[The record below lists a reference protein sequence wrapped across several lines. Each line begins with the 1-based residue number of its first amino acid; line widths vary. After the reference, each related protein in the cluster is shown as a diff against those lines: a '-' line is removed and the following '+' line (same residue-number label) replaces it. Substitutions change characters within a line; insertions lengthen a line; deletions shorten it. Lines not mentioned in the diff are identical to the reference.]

1 MEFLQHVIREY
12 GYLALFIG
20 TFLEGETIMLLCGF
34 AAFTGHL
41 DLSLVMLA
49 GGAGTFFGDQL
60 YFYIGRWKG
69 MAVFERW
76 PKLKGKAYRVA
87 CLLHRYRYAV
97 ILSFRFFYGLRNV
110 TPFVIGMSPIK
121 AWQYF
126 GLNLMAASVWA
137 VIFATAGYLFGSA
150 AETFLHDVKR
160 VEIYVFAGVALLAV
174 AFWLVR
180 RLRSKAKDEVEDCAA
195 HTPVSGEHPAHGDS
209 ASAQDEDHRP

>member
-1 MEFLQHVIREY
+1 MEFLQHLIRDY
-12 GYLALFIG
+12 GYFALFIG

-41 DLSLVMLA
+41 DLTLVMLA

-126 GLNLMAASVWA
+126 SLNLIAAVVWSVT
-137 VIFATAGYLFGSA
+137 FASAGYLFGSA
-150 AETFLHDVKR
+150 AQTFLHDVKR
-160 VEIYVFAGVALLAV
+160 VEMYVFAAIALAGLAL
-174 AFWLVR
+174 WLVR
-180 RLRSKAKDEVEDCAA
+180 RMRSKARHEVEDCAA
-195 HTPVSGEHPAHGDS
+195 HTPAAEEHPAK
-209 ASAQDEDHRP
+209 DHDPLS

>member
-12 GYLALFIG
+12 GYLALFVG

-41 DLSLVMLA
+41 DLPLVMLA

-126 GLNLMAASVWA
+126 GLNLMAATVWA
-137 VIFATAGYLFGSA
+137 MIFATAGYLFGSA

-160 VEIYVFAGVALLAV
+160 VEMYVFAGVALLAV

-180 RLRSKAKDEVEDCAA
+180 RLRSKAKGEVEDCAA
-195 HTPVSGEHPAHGDS
+195 QTTASGERPAHEDS
-209 ASAQDEDHRP
+209 APTQDEDARP

>member
-1 MEFLQHVIREY
+1 MEMLQHVIAQY
-12 GYLALFIG
+12 GYFALFLG

-34 AAFTGHL
+34 AAFTGHM
-41 DLSLVMLA
+41 DLTLVMLA

-126 GLNLMAASVWA
+126 GLNLIAAVVWSVT
-137 VIFATAGYLFGSA
+137 FASLGYLFGSA
-150 AETFLHDVKR
+150 AESVLHDVKQ
-160 VEIYVFAGVALLAV
+160 VEMYVFGVIILLAL
-174 AFWLVR
+174 AIWIIR
-180 RLRSKAKDEVEDCAA
+180 KLRSKAKHEVEECAP
-195 HTPVSGEHPAHGDS
+195 HTQAAEDEPVPPK
-209 ASAQDEDHRP
+209 DHQA

>member
-1 MEFLQHVIREY
+1 MEFLRHLIWDY
-12 GYLALFIG
+12 GYFALFLG

-41 DLSLVMLA
+41 DLTLVMLV

-76 PKLKGKAYRVA
+76 PKLKGKAYRMA

-126 GLNLMAASVWA
+126 GLNLIAAVVWSVTF
-137 VIFATAGYLFGSA
+137 VSAGYLFGSA

-160 VEIYVFAGVALLAV
+160 VEMYVFAAITLAALV
-174 AFWLVR
+174 IWFVH
-180 RLRSKAKDEVEDCAA
+180 RLRSKARQEVEDCAA
-195 HTPVSGEHPAHGDS
+195 HTQAAGGYPPK
-209 ASAQDEDHRP
+209 DHDPRP

>member
-1 MEFLQHVIREY
+1 MELLQHVIAHY

-34 AAFTGHL
+34 AAFTGHM
-41 DLSLVMLA
+41 DLTLVMLA

-76 PKLKGKAYRVA
+76 PKLKTKAYRVA

-126 GLNLMAASVWA
+126 GLNLVAAVVWSVT
-137 VIFATAGYLFGSA
+137 FASLGYLFGSA
-150 AETFLHDVKR
+150 AEGVLHDVKQ
-160 VEIYVFAGVALLAV
+160 VEMYIFGVIILLAV
-174 AFWLVR
+174 AVWIIR
-180 RLRSKAKDEVEDCAA
+180 KLRGKARHEVEECAA
-195 HTPVSGEHPAHGDS
+195 HTPAAEEQAIPPKDR
-209 ASAQDEDHRP
+209 QD

>member
-12 GYLALFIG
+12 GYLALFVG

-41 DLSLVMLA
+41 DLPLVMLA

-126 GLNLMAASVWA
+126 GLNLMAATVWA
-137 VIFATAGYLFGSA
+137 MIFATAGYLFGSA

-160 VEIYVFAGVALLAV
+160 VEMYVFAGVALLAV

-195 HTPVSGEHPAHGDS
+195 QTPASGERPAHGDS
-209 ASAQDEDHRP
+209 APTQDEDARP